1 MINLFDKGL
10 FNAVCCFGTNNVD
23 EDKLAILKM
32 QNIDGVDIVFDG
44 DEAGQKAAE
53 NIKGIAD
60 RLGLISRNVN
70 LGANID
76 PGALAESK
84 VHNLRERLYSSWLST

>member
-10 FNAVCCFGTNNVD
+10 SNAICCFGTNNVD

-32 QNIDGVDIVFDG
+32 QNIDGVDIIFDG
-44 DEAGQKAAE
+44 DEAGQRAAD
-53 NIKGIAD
+53 NIKGLAE

-76 PGALAESK
+76 PGSLASNK
-84 VHNLRERLYSSWLST
+84 IRDLKERLYG